1 MNCFTTFKN
10 CFISLKIFFTTL
22 KKVVLP
28 WQSESDSVEQDLRS
42 GRVFGRNKIAFTQ
55 TAIVAEGAHFEG
67 ILKKA
72 KNYII
77 TYSF

>member
-1 MNCFTTFKN
+1 LFYLIKKLFTTFK
-10 CFISLKIFFTTL
+10 II
-22 KKVVLP
+22 VLP

-42 GRVFGRNKIAFTQ
+42 GRVFGRNEIAFTQ

-72 KNYII
+72 KN
-77 TYSF
+77 FF